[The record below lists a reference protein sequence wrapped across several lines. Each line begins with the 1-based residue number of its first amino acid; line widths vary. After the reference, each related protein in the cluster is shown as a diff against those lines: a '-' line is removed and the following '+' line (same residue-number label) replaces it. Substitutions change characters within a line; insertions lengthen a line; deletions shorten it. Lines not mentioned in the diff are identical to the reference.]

1 MRHVVL
7 YSSSDNTTLFVIKG
21 MIIVTGGAGFIGSCI
36 VAALQEA
43 GKKDI
48 VVVDY
53 LGTDEK
59 WKNIAK
65 RELAACVHPDDL
77 DAFLAAH
84 GHQVQSVIH
93 MGAISSNGNGCRPH
107 QPQQFHPQLQAVGF
121 LHRAKMPVHLR
132 LLRSHLRRW

>member
-1 MRHVVL
+1 
-7 YSSSDNTTLFVIKG
+7 

-43 GKKDI
+43 GKKDL

-65 RELAACVHPDDL
+65 RELAACIHPDDFDSFLELVVELAKKL
-77 DAFLAAH
+77 DKDMNKFLN
-84 GHQVQSVIH
+84 QT
-93 MGAISSNGNGCRPH
+93 RFPK
-107 QPQQFHPQLQAVGF
+107 FD
-121 LHRAKMPVHLR
+121 LR
-132 LLRSHLRRW
+132 LEMNRV